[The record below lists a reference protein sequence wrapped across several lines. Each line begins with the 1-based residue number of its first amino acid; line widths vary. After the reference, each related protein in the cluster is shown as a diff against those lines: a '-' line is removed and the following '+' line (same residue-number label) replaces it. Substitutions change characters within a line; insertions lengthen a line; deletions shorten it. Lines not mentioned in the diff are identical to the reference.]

1 MDLSGHIIASF
12 VAVFIGSA
20 ALLLL
25 NKELRAKRGA
35 LSKTPS
41 LKDLNWLFCIAL
53 IQAGASWL
61 HHYTALL
68 STTVFSVYG
77 LLIWLDALLFVQY
90 RIEVNRETILWFF
103 KGTKG
108 LLKGVPHLFEAV
120 TKFRPALLIPLFTVL
135 VFILSAFASSWIS
148 LIFAAVILLICL
160 LAVNGNRWLTSGL
173 FATLIILTTIGLH
186 ASTGDL
192 SLSILTGG
200 MCVIIIGALNLYKLV
215 MRPGSAF
222 FTTPSLLPNIL
233 LSDDFTLDIISDEEQ
248 LKKFMTRPGLI
259 QPSPLSGICQGA
271 SIILITMESLGCY
284 IQPYSNGVIESRL
297 AKRFGDNRW
306 LSRRHYS
313 LCPNTTVST
322 NQMYT
327 GGYSNNPYNKE
338 DSAYYGSE
346 AHYINT
352 LRKAGYSTMF
362 LDSANTDLYDYWKLL
377 KRIGFDHIWGTEDL
391 PSNGLTADYRL
402 WNMVDEVA
410 NRVGNK
416 PFFLH
421 IINDQTHMP
430 YEVVD
435 TQRFNRH
442 KGTSQKAVYLNA
454 IEEVDFIIDEFLNR
468 LSGKIDLS
476 NTILVFTGDHGESFG
491 EYGYSFHS
499 NSVIPEQTQVP
510 FMMTHPSLSAKDIE
524 HSSHFDLFPTFFDLL
539 GISCDIPGY
548 GQSLGLD
555 NRPLQYFFH
564 SATLKGNTPAN
575 FSFMQNN
582 ELYWFDRLFN
592 QLYRFCLV
600 DNKWENKPVE
610 DKAGVEAMLVKHL
623 LEKRLIKTG

>member
-1 MDLSGHIIASF
+1 MGLSGQF
-12 VAVFIGSA
+12 VTSLVTVFAGTA
-20 ALLLL
+20 TLLLL
-25 NKELRAKRGA
+25 NKALRAKRGA

-41 LKDLNWLFCIAL
+41 LEDLNWLSGVAL
-53 IQAGASWL
+53 IQAGALWL
-61 HHYTALL
+61 HPYAAVV
-68 STTVFSVYG
+68 TTIVFCVYG

-90 RIEVNRETILWFF
+90 RVEVNRETIRWFF

-108 LLKGVPHLFEAV
+108 LLKGVPHLFEVLSKFWPAV
-120 TKFRPALLIPLFTVL
+120 LIPLFTVL
-135 VFILSAFASSWIS
+135 VFILS
-148 LIFAAVILLICL
+148 
-160 LAVNGNRWLTSGL
+160 L
-173 FATLIILTTIGLH
+173 FATSWVSLLFAAITLLVCVLAINENRLLTAGLIAILILLTTI
-186 ASTGDL
+186 AWQAFTGDL
-192 SLSILTGG
+192 WPVALAGG
-200 MCVIIIGALNLYKLV
+200 MSVIIIGGLNLYKLLL
-215 MRPGSAF
+215 RPGSAF

-233 LSDDFTLDIISDEEQ
+233 LSDDFTLGGGTDDERLQ
-248 LKKFMTRPGLI
+248 GFMTRPQLI
-259 QPSPLSGICQGA
+259 QPSQVSGSCQGA

-284 IQPYSNGVIESRL
+284 IHPYTNGVIESRL

-306 LSRRHYS
+306 FSRRHYS

-346 AHYINT
+346 AQYINS
-352 LRKAGYSTMF
+352 LREAGYITLF
-362 LDSANTDLYDYWKLL
+362 LDSANTNLYDYWKLL
-377 KRIGFDHIWGTEDL
+377 KRIGFDHIWGTADL
-391 PSNGLTADYRL
+391 PANGLRADYRL

-410 NRVGNK
+410 DKVGTK

-421 IINDQTHMP
+421 LINDQTHMP

-442 KGTSQKAVYLNA
+442 KGNSQKALYLNA
-454 IEEVDFIIDEFLNR
+454 VEEADYIIDEFLTR
-468 LSGKIDLS
+468 LSEKLDLS

-510 FMMTHPSLSAKDIE
+510 FMLTHPALSSKDIE

-539 GISCDIPGY
+539 GITCNASGY

-555 NRPLQYFFH
+555 SRPLQYFFH

-592 QLYRFCLV
+592 QVYRFTLV
-600 DNKWENKPVE
+600 QDKWVSMPVE
-610 DKAGVEAMLVKHL
+610 DKAWVEVMLGKNL
-623 LEKRLIKTG
+623 LEKGLIKTG

>member
-1 MDLSGHIIASF
+1 MSLSGYLIASF
-12 VAVFIGSA
+12 VAVFTGTA
-20 ALLLL
+20 TLLLL
-25 NKELRAKRGA
+25 NKALRAKRGA

-41 LKDLNWLFCIAL
+41 LEDLNWLSGVAM
-53 IQAGASWL
+53 IQAAALWL
-61 HHYTALL
+61 HPYAAVLT
-68 STTVFSVYG
+68 TTVFCVFG

-90 RIEVNRETILWFF
+90 RIEVNRETIMWFF

-108 LLKGVPHLFEAV
+108 LLKGAPHLFEV
-120 TKFRPALLIPLFTVL
+120 LSKFRPAILIPLFTVL
-135 VFILSAFASSWIS
+135 VFILSVFASGWVS
-148 LIFAAVILLICL
+148 LLFAAIILLVCV
-160 LAVNGNRWLTSGL
+160 LAVNDNRWLTAGL
-173 FATLIILTTIGLH
+173 IATLILLTIIAWQ
-186 ASTGDL
+186 ASTGDFL
-192 SLSILTGG
+192 PATQAGS

-215 MRPGSAF
+215 VRPGSAF

-233 LSDDFTLDIISDEEQ
+233 SSDDFTLTARADEEQ
-248 LKKFMTRPGLI
+248 VQRFMTRPGLI
-259 QPSPLSGICQGA
+259 QPSPLSGTCQGA

-284 IQPYSNGVIESRL
+284 IHPYSNGVIESRL

-306 LSRRHYS
+306 FSRRHYS

-327 GGYSNNPYNKE
+327 GGYSNNPYNKD
-338 DSAYYGSE
+338 DSAYYGGE
-346 AHYINT
+346 PQYINR
-352 LRKAGYSTMF
+352 LKQAGYTTLF
-362 LDSANTDLYDYWKLL
+362 LDSANTGLYDYWKLL
-377 KRIGFDHIWGTEDL
+377 KRIGFDHIWGTADL

-410 NRVGNK
+410 DKVGIK

-421 IINDQTHMP
+421 LINDQTHMP

-442 KGTSQKAVYLNA
+442 KGNSQKALYLNA
-454 IEEVDFIIDEFLNR
+454 VEEADFIIDEFLTR
-468 LSGKIDLS
+468 LSEKLDLS

-510 FMMTHPSLSAKDIE
+510 FMLMHPALSAKDIE

-539 GISCDIPGY
+539 GIACDTPGY

-555 NRPLQYFFH
+555 SRPLQYFFH

-592 QLYRFCLV
+592 QVYRFCFV
-600 DNKWENKPVE
+600 KNKWVNMPVE
-610 DKAGVEAMLVKHL
+610 DKAWVEAMLGKHL
-623 LEKRLIKTG
+623 LEKGLIKTG